1 MQSDWHRTMLQCI
14 EQLLNAD
21 EVKTLQDLAAQ
32 GQFID
37 GRASAGERVHE
48 VKANEEL
55 DRTREQTK
63 LLVET
68 LTPAVQRNETF
79 RFFAW
84 PLRMITPLISR
95 YVPRMEYGS
104 HLDNPIMFYR
114 KNEPLRTD
122 LSITVFLSEPESY
135 DGGELSLETQF
146 GEQTIKLPAGDAVVY
161 ATTLRHRVTP
171 VTRGTRL
178 AAVAWIQSMVKD
190 HQQRQILFDMFQV
203 RQAIRETSAESAE
216 DLEKCFINLV
226 MMWADV

>member
-1 MQSDWHRTMLQCI
+1 MQSDWHRTMLQRI
-14 EQLLNAD
+14 EQFLNAD
-21 EVKTLQDLAAQ
+21 EVKTLQDLAAH

-63 LLVET
+63 LLVEI
-68 LTPAVQRNETF
+68 LTPAVQRNETL

-84 PLRMITPLISR
+84 PLRMNTPLISR
-95 YVPRMEYGS
+95 YVPGMEYGS
-104 HLDNPIMFYR
+104 HLDNPIMFHR
-114 KNEPLRTD
+114 NNEPLRTD
-122 LSITVFLSEPESY
+122 LSITVFLSDPESY

-146 GEQTIKLPAGDAVVY
+146 GEQTVKLSAGDAVVY

-203 RQAIRETSAESAE
+203 RQAIRGTSAEAAE

-226 MMWADV
+226 KMWADV